1 MSRVGAIVA
10 LSLTTV
16 FVFGVAI
23 IWNNMSRRTVTSAG
37 WVNAAPAASSTANI
51 SLASGASS
59 DAATIVRQASDA
71 IRGHDSTA
79 LAHYLAQGMDPNSV
93 DGEGETLLNKAVVYG
108 TPAVVELLLAAGAD
122 PDLPGKNGLGP
133 LAIAALE
140 GHRQMLDRLV
150 AASKAGS
157 EAAKA
162 PAGDDA
168 AAEAGNVLVDPAT
181 AAVVTVDDAPA
192 AGETDGVDRPQADA
206 PSQYQFSP
214 PDTKTA
220 DGDAPSGATGE
231 AALASAETASLAPN
245 ALQHGATGPVPTGAS
260 PASTGTLPAAAAP
273 AQGDA
278 VAPRPDQGAPKN
290 QVLAAQKRL
299 AQLGYYKGA
308 VDGVAGPQ
316 TSAAIRNYQTVAG
329 IAVNG
334 LVSVEL
340 LTRIGATPEEAPETT
355 DGAAAYRPP
364 ATGDAPPGVTSEEAE
379 AQALQNVLNKFQT
392 DLGQNFNSETRPEVL
407 RRYCRQNTNTW
418 VYDEATQRSVYCR
431 DLVGLGPR

>member
-1 MSRVGAIVA
+1 MSRVGAIAA

-23 IWNNMSRRTVTSAG
+23 IWNNMSRRTVTPAG
-37 WVNAAPAASSTANI
+37 WVDAAPGASSTANI
-51 SLASGASS
+51 SPASGAGS
-59 DAATIVRQASDA
+59 DAATIVRQAGDA

-79 LAHYLAQGMDPNSV
+79 LAHYLAQGIDPNSV

-108 TPAVVELLLAAGAD
+108 TPAMVELLLAAGAD

-168 AAEAGNVLVDPAT
+168 AAEAGKALVDPAT
-181 AAVVTVDDAPA
+181 AAVVTVDDAPT
-192 AGETDGVDRPQADA
+192 AGETADA
-206 PSQYQFSP
+206 PSPYQFSP
-214 PDTKTA
+214 PDAKA
-220 DGDAPSGATGE
+220 AHGDAPSGATGE
-231 AALASAETASLAPN
+231 ATPASAETASLAPN
-245 ALQHGATGPVPTGAS
+245 AQQQGATGPVPAGSLPVPRGA
-260 PASTGTLPAAAAP
+260 LPETAAP

-278 VAPRPDQGAPKN
+278 VAPGPDQGAPKN

-299 AQLGYYKGA
+299 AQLGYYKGTI
-308 VDGVAGPQ
+308 DGVAGPQ
-316 TSAAIRNYQTVAG
+316 TSAAIRDYQTVAG

-334 LVSVEL
+334 LVSAEL
-340 LTRIGATPEEAPETT
+340 LTRIGATPEAPETT
-355 DGAAAYRPP
+355 DSAAAYRPP
-364 ATGDAPPGVTSEEAE
+364 ATGNAPPGATSEEAE

-431 DLVGLGPR
+431 DVVGLAPR